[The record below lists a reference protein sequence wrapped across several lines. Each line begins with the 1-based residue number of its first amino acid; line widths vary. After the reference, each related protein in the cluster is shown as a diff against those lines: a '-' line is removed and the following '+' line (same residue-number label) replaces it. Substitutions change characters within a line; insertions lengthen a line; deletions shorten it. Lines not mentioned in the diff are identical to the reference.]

1 MLQEVEAEAAERAS
15 FPAAACTGQEH
26 MCSKEDAPLRLSQA
40 GEVVQM
46 EGAKRASKLEEEKQA
61 AAARR
66 AELEKEAELQAVLRK
81 SMEVRLNTILG
92 IILMYCVL
100 SDP

>member
-1 MLQEVEAEAAERAS
+1 
-15 FPAAACTGQEH
+15 
-26 MCSKEDAPLRLSQA
+26 MCIRDRSQA